1 MALRPRPLMSM
12 ASIPSSTSTRPMI
25 WRGPNDCSERKT
37 QGENL
42 RIVGWKNSGKTTLMS
57 QVIGAITARGFSVSA
72 IKHTHHAV
80 DLDQP
85 GKDTYRHR
93 ASGAVQVALA
103 SSARWAVM
111 TELRETR
118 SQRWTIWS
126 RNSIRSIWCWSKGSR
141 NTGIRKWRR
150 IATRPVKGCWPA
162 RTPPSPRWPP
172 PIQRAPS
179 WPDSS
184 IPLLSLDDP
193 AGVADYILKQV
204 GLAE

>member
-1 MALRPRPLMSM
+1 MK
-12 ASIPSSTSTRPMI
+12 IY
-25 WRGPNDCSERKT
+25 G
-37 QGENL
+37 
-42 RIVGWKNSGKTTLMS
+42 IVGWKNSGKTTLMS

-111 TELRETR
+111 TELRETPEP
-118 SQRWTIWS
+118 TLDDLV
-126 RNSIRSIWCWSKGSR
+126 SKLDPVDLVLVEGFKKHGHPKVEAHR
-141 NTGIRKWRR
+141 DATGKGLLAREDAAITAV
-150 IATRPVKGCWPA
+150 ATANPESAVVAGL
-162 RTPPSPRWPP
+162 
-172 PIQRAPS
+172 
-179 WPDSS
+179 S